1 MSIKKFG
8 QDGEYHQ
15 MFNQKKIFIPP
26 KFYFSPQKKNCHFGL
41 YQKRNFFSAGGKK
54 INRFRAGI
62 WEPIPIRFQKVIR
75 ISRKNEP

>member
-26 KFYFSPQKKNCHFGL
+26 KFYFSPQKKICHFGL
-41 YQKRNFFSAGGKK
+41 YQKRIFFPPAEKKSIDSAPEFGIRSQFVSKK
-54 INRFRAGI
+54 LS
-62 WEPIPIRFQKVIR
+62 E
-75 ISRKNEP
+75 

>member
-26 KFYFSPQKKNCHFGL
+26 KFYFSPQKKICHFGL
-41 YQKRNFFSAGGKK
+41 YQKRNFFFRRRKK
-54 INRFRAGI
+54 N
-62 WEPIPIRFQKVIR
+62 Q
-75 ISRKNEP
+75 

>member
-26 KFYFSPQKKNCHFGL
+26 KFYFSPEKNICHFLVDPG
-41 YQKRNFFSAGGKK
+41 QIFFPPTEKK
-54 INRFRAGI
+54 VYRFRPPKPEADPNSFPKSYPNKK
-62 WEPIPIRFQKVIR
+62 E
-75 ISRKNEP
+75 E